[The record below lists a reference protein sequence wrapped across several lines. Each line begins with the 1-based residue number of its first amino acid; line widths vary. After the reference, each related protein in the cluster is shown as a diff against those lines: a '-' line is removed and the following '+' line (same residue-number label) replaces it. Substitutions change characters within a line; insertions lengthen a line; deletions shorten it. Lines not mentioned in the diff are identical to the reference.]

1 MVSSFLKKEYSK
13 IATIFFFVAN
23 LFFISC
29 KQEIKN
35 TVNIA
40 YDRETIPT
48 MKTYFDTIQISDSGL
63 IKYKVISEV
72 YEVFDQA
79 KDPHWKYPKGI
90 YFEQF
95 DSLFNIVVTVKADTA
110 WNYTLRKL
118 WRLKGNV
125 LIRNFKNETFTSDEF
140 FWDSRQQKIYS
151 NVPVAINKPGEI
163 VLRGSGFQSNQQLTN
178 WQFTNVG
185 EYGAGETLLYV
196 NEDAENQE
204 KEQE

>member
-1 MVSSFLKKEYSK
+1 MFFLV
-13 IATIFFFVAN
+13 ANIFFM
-23 LFFISC
+23 SC
-29 KQEIKN
+29 KQEVKN

-63 IKYKVISEV
+63 IKYKVISEIW
-72 YEVFDQA
+72 EVFDQA

-95 DSLFNIVVTVKADTA
+95 DSLFNVVVTVKADTA
-110 WNYTLRKL
+110 WNYTLRKI

-151 NVPVAINKPGEI
+151 NTPVAINKPGEI
-163 VLRGSGFQSNQQLTN
+163 ILRGSGFQSNQQMTN

-185 EYGAGETLLYV
+185 EYGAGETILYV

-204 KEQE
+204 